1 MNKLDS
7 IKKKIK
13 YRSEYRGIKE
23 LDIILGKFVKK
34 YIDSFNYNELLDLHS
49 ILEKDDD
56 LIFKWYVDKKKNN
69 SIKVSKVSEL
79 LKNFKL

>member
-34 YIDSFNYNELLDLHS
+34 YIDSFNYNELIDLHS

-69 SIKVSKVSEL
+69 SINVSKVSEL

>member
-7 IKKKIK
+7 LKRKIK

-23 LDIILGKFVKK
+23 LDIILGQFVKK
-34 YIDSFNYNELLDLHS
+34 YIDSFNYEELLDLHS

-56 LIFKWYVDKKKNN
+56 VIFKWYSDKKKNN
-69 SIKVSKVSEL
+69 SIKINKVSEQ
-79 LKNFKL
+79 LKKFKL

>member
-34 YIDSFNYNELLDLHS
+34 YINSFNYNELLDLHF

>member
-7 IKKKIK
+7 LKRKIK

-23 LDIILGKFVKK
+23 LDIILGQFVKK
-34 YIDSFNYNELLDLHS
+34 YIDSFNYEELLDLHS

-56 LIFKWYVDKKKNN
+56 VIFQWYSDKKKNN
-69 SIKVSKVSEL
+69 SIKINKVSEQ
-79 LKNFKL
+79 LKKFKL